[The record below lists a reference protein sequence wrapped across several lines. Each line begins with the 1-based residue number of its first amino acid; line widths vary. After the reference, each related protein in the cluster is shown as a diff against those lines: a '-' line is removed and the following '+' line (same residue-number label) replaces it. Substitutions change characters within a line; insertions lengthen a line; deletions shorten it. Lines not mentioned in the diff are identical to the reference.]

1 MKVLSVIGAR
11 PQFVKAA
18 VVSNAFVAHN
28 IHEIVINTG
37 QHYDYNMSGQFLS
50 NLNMKQPDFN
60 LNVGS
65 GSHAEMTA
73 AILTGCEKIIIDTKP
88 DFVVVYGDTNSTL
101 AGALAAAKLH
111 IPVAHIEA
119 GIRMLP
125 KTMPEEIN
133 RILVDRIS
141 SKLFCP
147 TLLALENLK
156 HENITQGVYL
166 SGDVMYDIFLKMK
179 DSFSRNLKQKLMLKR
194 SFVLTT
200 LHRDYNVDN
209 YIKLELILKQLSAIS
224 NNFDVVF
231 PIHPR
236 TKKMI
241 QLHSFEKYLGNLIVT
256 EPLSYSELMGLLID
270 CEFVITDS
278 GGLQKES
285 YFASKRAIVVMPDTG
300 WQELIDFNINI
311 LADETNLFEKSL
323 EITKHVH
330 FTPNIYGE
338 GNASLLIAKNLLSL

>member
-1 MKVLSVIGAR
+1 MKVLSIIGAR

-18 VVSNAFVAHN
+18 IVSSAFLENN
-28 IHEIVINTG
+28 ITEIVINTG
-37 QHYDYNMSGQFLS
+37 QHYDYNMSGQFVE
-50 NLNMKQPDFN
+50 NLNMKKPDYN

-73 AILTGCEKIIIDTKP
+73 AILIGCEKVICAEKP
-88 DFVVVYGDTNSTL
+88 DCVVVYGDTNSTL

-111 IPVAHIEA
+111 VSVAHIEA

-133 RILVDRIS
+133 RVLVDRIS

-147 TLLALENLK
+147 TALAVNNLK
-156 HENITQGVYL
+156 NENIIQGVCL
-166 SGDVMYDIFLKMK
+166 SGDVMFDIFLKMK
-179 DSFSRNLKQKLMLKR
+179 SSFDNTLKR
-194 SFVLTT
+194 EPRLRRKFVLTT
-200 LHRDYNVDN
+200 LHRDYNVDDFV
-209 YIKLELILKQLSAIS
+209 KLEKILLQLSSIAS
-224 NNFDVVF
+224 NYDIIF

-241 QLHSFEKYLGNLIVT
+241 QSHSFEKYLDNLIVT
-256 EPLSYSELMGLLID
+256 EPLSYSELMGLLMD

-285 YFASKRAIVVMPDTG
+285 YFAGKRAIVVMPDTG

-311 LADETNLFEKSL
+311 LADETNLYEKSL
-323 EITKHVH
+323 EITKPVQ
-330 FTPNIYGE
+330 FTSNIYGT
-338 GNASLLIAKNLLSL
+338 GNAAHLIAKNLLSL